1 MKNIHTSLP
10 NSSFNRPEG
19 VVSASIC
26 KDSGMKATEK
36 CANVYTENFVT
47 GTVPAACDKHQTIRI
62 CNTSNLV
69 ANEYCE
75 DVREEVFTLKS
86 NAEEAGS
93 ARWTTN
99 YGDAFKY
106 PTEVC
111 THTPHDFTY
120 ED

>member
-1 MKNIHTSLP
+1 MKS
-10 NSSFNRPEG
+10 
-19 VVSASIC
+19 
-26 KDSGMKATEK
+26 TEK
-36 CANVYTENFVT
+36 CTNVYSENFVA

-86 NAEEAGS
+86 DAEANGS
-93 ARWTTN
+93 SRWTTS
-99 YGDAFKY
+99 YGDAFNY